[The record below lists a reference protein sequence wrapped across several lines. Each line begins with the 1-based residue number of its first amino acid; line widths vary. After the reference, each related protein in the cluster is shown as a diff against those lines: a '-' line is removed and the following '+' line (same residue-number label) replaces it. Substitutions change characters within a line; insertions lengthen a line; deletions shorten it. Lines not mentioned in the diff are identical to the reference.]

1 MKIPIPTIVL
11 IVLGILL
18 IVGPWT
24 FAPVCEV
31 NGMYAQLASGKTIP
45 MPCGWTARA
54 EIGIGA
60 LTILAGLLFAFS
72 KSAETKRIIGL
83 FGIGLGIFAIL
94 FPLYIT
100 KMCGLAEHPC
110 NLVTKPVLVL
120 LGVAVLAVSCWV
132 IYGAQK
138 EMEP

>member
-1 MKIPIPTIVL
+1 MKIPIPAIIL
-11 IVLGILL
+11 IIIGFLL

-31 NGMYAQLASGKTIP
+31 DGMYAQLASGKTIP

-60 LTILAGLLFAFS
+60 LTVLAGLLLVFS

-83 FGIGLGIFAIL
+83 FGLGLGVLAIL

-100 KMCGLAEHPC
+100 GMCGMASHAC
-110 NLVTKPVLVL
+110 NLVTKPVLIL
-120 LGVAVLAVSCWV
+120 LGVVAIAVSCWI
-132 IYGAQK
+132 IYDAQK
-138 EMEP
+138 EMA